1 MGKYFL
7 RKIGITFSALFF
19 ISIIIF
25 ILINQQPGNP
35 YSSMISPNTSKELM
49 EKKLELIGYYD
60 PIYIKY
66 GKWLGRACRLD
77 LGYSIKYGKPV
88 SEVIF
93 SRVGNTFLL
102 TGTALFC
109 SAVFGI
115 LIGILAA
122 VRKNTRIDDCIT
134 FFSFLGVSIP
144 VFFVSILFIKFF
156 SYDRGLLPAS
166 GMLDLRRNLQGGAKI
181 LNIFKHLIL
190 PVLTLTIF
198 QSTAFIRY
206 TRSAMIDVL
215 NEEFVKALL
224 ARGMSYRRILFCH
237 ALKNALIP
245 IVTIFCLQLPSLFS
259 GALMTET
266 VFVWPGIG
274 RLSFE
279 AVQNRD
285 YPLIMGI
292 LMIGAIFIL
301 FSNFLADLIY
311 PLIDK
316 RISEK
321 KNT

>member
-1 MGKYFL
+1 M
-7 RKIGITFSALFF
+7 
-19 ISIIIF
+19 
-25 ILINQQPGNP
+25 
-35 YSSMISPNTSKELM
+35 
-49 EKKLELIGYYD
+49 
-60 PIYIKY
+60 
-66 GKWLGRACRLD
+66 
-77 LGYSIKYGKPV
+77 
-88 SEVIF
+88 
-93 SRVGNTFLL
+93 
-102 TGTALFC
+102 
-109 SAVFGI
+109 
-115 LIGILAA
+115 
-122 VRKNTRIDDCIT
+122 
-134 FFSFLGVSIP
+134 
-144 VFFVSILFIKFF
+144 FFVSILFIKFF

-166 GMLDLRRNLQGGAKI
+166 GMLDLRRDLQGGAKI

-321 KNT
+321 KNA